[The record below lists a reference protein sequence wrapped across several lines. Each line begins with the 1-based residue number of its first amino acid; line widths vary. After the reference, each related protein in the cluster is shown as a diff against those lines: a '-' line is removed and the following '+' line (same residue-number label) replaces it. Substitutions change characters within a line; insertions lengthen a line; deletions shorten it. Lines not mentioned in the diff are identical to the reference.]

1 VWINRLSW
9 DGLSWRCGWLTR
21 GGRFLLLFSSK
32 LGLKVFGVF
41 FSVALLEPLFVRP
54 HPATGGRD

>member
-1 VWINRLSW
+1 
-9 DGLSWRCGWLTR
+9 LSWRCGWLTR